1 VRYGN
6 RKVDRKRIPLCRCL
20 LAAGLAD
27 VDKLPDLAGV
37 AQQKYAA
44 PSNHETLDFFIFS
57 ATTISA
63 STRPFNETIHLL
75 MTAEVSNKV
84 IVLAYRH
91 LYRAGLRAVSYT
103 TPNRYVLRDRLRRAF
118 RESPT
123 SDFEPERIANTVQF
137 LNNAAKD
144 RGLEHRLVKSLCRV
158 WLTEKNQWIARARS
172 WDVYPKK
179 KRPQTKWATQAYDD
193 FYWTVRM
200 LNESMCLCI
209 R

>member
-1 VRYGN
+1 M
-6 RKVDRKRIPLCRCL
+6 
-20 LAAGLAD
+20 
-27 VDKLPDLAGV
+27 
-37 AQQKYAA
+37 
-44 PSNHETLDFFIFS
+44 
-57 ATTISA
+57 TTEA
-63 STRPFNETIHLL
+63 SKE
-75 MTAEVSNKV
+75 A

-123 SDFEPERIANTVQF
+123 SDFEPLRIANTVEF
-137 LNNAAKD
+137 FNNAAKD

-158 WLTEKNQWIARARS
+158 WLSEKNQWIQRAKNWGHTPSR
-172 WDVYPKK
+172 
-179 KRPQTKWATQAYDD
+179 KRPQNKWATQAYDD

-200 LNESMCLCI
+200 LNESMNLCI